1 MNKTILTVLFMFTFV
16 ISFSQVK
23 YELLEKA
30 IKSKDSSDFYF
41 KKFKKTATS
50 PSKIAA
56 YLSCKTEYFDL
67 KTQYDSAIFYGLI
80 AIEKT
85 KKINDLKTLYQL
97 YYTVALNYRRQGQYE
112 KGQEYILNGM
122 TIAEKNKE
130 IDYIIKYNTFLSLN
144 YHDFESYEKGVF
156 YGKKTI
162 KLLDLHK
169 KYTLEDRRYAL
180 NAIAIN
186 YDDWNKPDSALF
198 YHYKVVKL
206 AKGVDLLKID
216 QTYNNIGNTLL
227 KQKQFSTARKWLL
240 KSNNATDFKFAGK
253 TKDIKFNYQKSTV
266 INNLAN
272 IAYELGE
279 YSQAEKL
286 FDSSY
291 HYSTMSKNAEKMR
304 DYYYHRAMFNKKRHN
319 FEEAVHY
326 QDDYIKLRDSI
337 FDGNRAKIFDELEA
351 KYQSE
356 KKEKELL
363 QFKNRNIQN
372 ELQIKKKNSLFIISS
387 IVALG
392 FLIIGFLIY
401 RQQKLK
407 NQQQSQEFELMSA
420 IEKIESQN
428 KLQEQRL
435 SISRDLHDNI
445 GSQLTFIISSVD
457 NVKYGFD
464 IQNEK
469 LESKLTGIS
478 SFAKDTIVELR
489 DTVWAMNS
497 NEISFE
503 DLEIRISN
511 FIEKAKISK
520 ENISFS
526 FAIEDVLKTK
536 KLTSVE
542 GMNIYR
548 TIQEAINNSL
558 KYANADIISVN
569 IKRESGKSKIII
581 SDNGQGFDV
590 SELMASDLAIKGNG
604 LNNMKKRIE
613 EIGGTFDLN
622 SSESGTRIEI
632 LV

>member
-41 KKFKKTATS
+41 KKFKKTATN

-613 EIGGTFDLN
+613 EIGGTFDLL

>member
-613 EIGGTFDLN
+613 EIGGTFDLL